1 MQGSS
6 SVVVDTI
13 EGQPWLAIVAQCRG
27 KHSPA
32 RLRGATPPPKP
43 APATDAQRRSASG
56 GFPPSDLAADLVR
69 SNCLVPTA
77 GDRTSSRRPRPVV
90 GPRAAAINAGTRAS
104 NLWPQRRFARVYWH
118 RARVAAATESRPNS
132 DLAVSAPAS
141 AARACAPRHR
151 PAGVEAPRRCQGCP
165 ARSSAVW

>member
-13 EGQPWLAIVAQCRG
+13 EGQPWLAIVAQYRG

-32 RLRGATPPPKP
+32 RLRGATSPPKP

-69 SNCLVPTA
+69 SNCLSPDGGRPHLIAPPETSCGTKGSCDKRGNPRIKLVATA
-77 GDRTSSRRPRPVV
+77 PFRPCLLAPRTSSRRHGKPPQFRP
-90 GPRAAAINAGTRAS
+90 GR
-104 NLWPQRRFARVYWH
+104 Q
-118 RARVAAATESRPNS
+118 
-132 DLAVSAPAS
+132 
-141 AARACAPRHR
+141 C
-151 PAGVEAPRRCQGCP
+151 AGV
-165 ARSSAVW
+165 S